1 LEIGNWKL
9 EIEFFPVLSDFLKI
23 ITMKPFALATLLIVF
38 ILQSCQSPETKHLIA
53 DKSYRIL
60 VHQQFL
66 IQKELAAG
74 RDSALFSVFDQQL
87 TTAEIQ
93 GLEFLY
99 AFMPLSD
106 MAMNDGDYY
115 LAQVKSALEAR
126 EFFSWGSRIPED
138 IFLHFVLPYR
148 VNNEYTD
155 TARQVFFA
163 ELKHRIKDMDMAS
176 AALEVNHWCHE
187 KVVYKSTDER
197 TSGPLTTV
205 RTAFGR
211 CGEESTFTAAAMR
224 SVGIP
229 ARQVY
234 TPRWAHTDDNHAW
247 VEVWIDGKWHF
258 LGACEPE
265 PALNMGWF
273 AEPVKRAMMTHT
285 FVFGKYNGQEEVIE
299 DKDNYAR
306 LNLLKNYT
314 DTKILPVEVTNEA
327 GEGIEDVKIEFGL
340 YNYAEFYPI
349 TTQYTNGQ
357 GFCSVTTGFGD
368 LMVHASLGGRSA
380 SALAAANSNDTI
392 KITLA
397 EHSVFFPEG
406 EYLLTP
412 PAKQAIAATDTAL
425 TQANNRRLLQEDSIR
440 SIYIATFIDSV
451 SSVKLANETG
461 VNAAALRNF
470 LANSRGN
477 WNEIATFV
485 KSLSP
490 DNRTTG
496 MDLLAN
502 ISGKDLHD
510 IQASTLSNHLRA
522 VKNYQPVAS
531 LSGDDYNRYILSPRI
546 GREFVTPWRS
556 FIHKHFTTAQAEAFR
571 ENPLNIRAW
580 ISENIT
586 LDTINNYYGVP
597 LSPEGILQ
605 LSRADRYSRD
615 LLFVAIGRSFGI
627 PARLEPATRR
637 PQFMNASGWNDVFFT
652 RISDKAIPRGEIV
665 LQNLS
670 ADKDFI
676 PRYYIHYT
684 LARYDNGR
692 FITLDYETDASL
704 MNFPASLSVDTG
716 FYRLITGNR
725 LSDGEVL
732 CGISYFR
739 VAEGKKQSIG
749 IKTAT
754 PAEKSGVIGKADLT
768 AGFTVLE
775 TDNKEKLSTFA
786 GSKGIIIAVID
797 PAKEPTKHLMEDI
810 KAVQTQLEQWGGK
823 IIFVVAK
830 DKLTRGFT
838 PSVYRN
844 IPSTAVFG
852 YDDNSEVAT
861 AISTACS
868 IEGAPQWPVVVVVN
882 KAGEI
887 IWKSEGYRIGLG
899 DQLVKQI
906 SLITK

>member
-1 LEIGNWKL
+1 
-9 EIEFFPVLSDFLKI
+9 
-23 ITMKPFALATLLIVF
+23 MKPFALATLLIVT
-38 ILQSCQSPETKHLIA
+38 ILQSCQSPESKHLIA
-53 DKSYRIL
+53 DKSYRDM

-87 TTAEIQ
+87 TTAETQ

-126 EFFSWGSRIPED
+126 EFFSWGSSIPDD

-163 ELKHRIKDMDMAS
+163 ELKHRIKDMDIAT

-211 CGEESTFTAAAMR
+211 CGEESTFTTAAMR
-224 SVGIP
+224 AVGIP

-265 PALNMGWF
+265 PALDMGWF

-285 FVFGKYNGQEEVIE
+285 FVFGKYQGQEEVIE
-299 DKDNYAR
+299 DQDRYAR
-306 LNLLKNYT
+306 LNLLTNYT
-314 DTKILPVEVTNEA
+314 DTKILPVKVTNEA
-327 GEGIEDVKIEFGL
+327 GESIEDVKVEFGL

-349 TTQYTNGQ
+349 ATQYTNGQ
-357 GFCSVTTGFGD
+357 GFCSVTTGYGD
-368 LMVHASLGGRSA
+368 LMIHASLGGRSA
-380 SALAAANSNDTI
+380 SALAAAKNSDTI

-397 EHSVFFPEG
+397 ERSVFFPEG

-412 PAKQAIAATDTAL
+412 PAKQPIAASDPAL
-425 TQANNRRLLQEDSIR
+425 TEINNRRLLQEDSIR

-451 SSVKLANETG
+451 SSVKLAGETG
-461 VNAAALRNF
+461 VDAASLRNF

-485 KSLSP
+485 KSLQP
-490 DNRTTG
+490 DDRITG
-496 MDLLAN
+496 MALLAN
-502 ISGKDLHD
+502 ISEKDLHD
-510 IQASTLSNHLRA
+510 IQASTLNNHLSA
-522 VKNYQPVAS
+522 LKTHQPVSAS
-531 LSGDDYNRYILSPRI
+531 LSGDDFNRYILSPRI

-556 FIHKHFTTAQAEAFR
+556 FIHKHFTTAQAAAFR
-571 ENPLNIRAW
+571 ENPPNIRAW
-580 ISENIT
+580 ITDNIT

-597 LSPEGILQ
+597 LSPEGVLQ
-605 LSRADRYSRD
+605 LNRADGYSRD
-615 LLFVAIGRSFGI
+615 LLFVAIARSFGI

-637 PQFMNASGWNDVFFT
+637 PQFMNESGWNDVFFT
-652 RISDKAIPRGEIV
+652 SVSDKTIPRGEIV

-670 ADKDFI
+670 ADKDFV

-704 MNFPASLSVDTG
+704 MNFPATLSVDTG

-739 VAEGKKQSIG
+739 VAEGEKQTIG

-754 PAEKSGVIGKADLT
+754 PSEKSGVIGKADIT
-768 AGFTVLE
+768 SGFTVLE
-775 TDNKEKLSTFA
+775 TGKQEKLSTFA
-786 GSKGIIIAVID
+786 GSNGMIIAVID

-810 KAVQTQLEQWGGK
+810 KAVKSTLDQWGGA

-830 DKLTRGFT
+830 DKLTQGFT
-838 PSVYRN
+838 PSVYRE
-844 IPSTAVFG
+844 IPDKAVFG
-852 YDDNSEVAT
+852 YDAQAAVAT
-861 AISTACS
+861 AISTVCS
-868 IEGAPQWPVVVVVN
+868 IDGAPQWPVVVLVN

-887 IWKSEGYRIGLG
+887 IWQSEGYRIGLG

-906 SLITK
+906 SGMKSGE